1 MKVFLAMH
9 ILSQTMIRMIRDFCE
24 LEAENIEDWIPFIE
38 VIDKVDRLVDI
49 CNARYDRGVECLNC
63 PKHKH
68 VFELF
73 SILQLFEEWRE
84 QAGGFNKKFITR
96 QTYEDLQWLA
106 FGMVGVACYYLKSD
120 KSRWMNQRRAGSDPC
135 EHFFAKTRQNN
146 PFPTLQQCREITSKI
161 SGLKISSSSMFN
173 FDSRSNTGGVKREA
187 TEYMVPV
194 PSKKK

>member
-1 MKVFLAMH
+1 M
-9 ILSQTMIRMIRDFCE
+9 
-24 LEAENIEDWIPFIE
+24 PFIE

-49 CNARYDRGVECLNC
+49 CNARFDRGVECLNC

-96 QTYEDLQWLA
+96 QTCEDLQWLA

-187 TEYMVPV
+187 ADYMVPV
-194 PSKKK
+194 PSKKKINLVHANCLLLLINYRA